1 VNQTLQL
8 IYRGSRDYSI
18 ASGRNDF
25 CSRHFPYAGENSTS
39 LASANEIFTKG
50 TAPALSMA
58 GAVRSA
64 RSLFARAVCLD
75 QLGELAGPAAV
86 R

>member
-1 VNQTLQL
+1 LQL
-8 IYRGSRDYSI
+8 IYRGSRDYGI
-18 ASGRNDF
+18 ASGPNDF

-39 LASANEIFTKG
+39 LASGNEISQKEP
-50 TAPALSMA
+50 PALSMA

-64 RSLFARAVCLD
+64 RSLFARVVCLD
-75 QLGELAGPAAV
+75 QLGELAGPAAM

>member
-8 IYRGSRDYSI
+8 IYRGSRDYGI

-39 LASANEIFTKG
+39 LASGNEISQKEPPRFEYG
-50 TAPALSMA
+50 
-58 GAVRSA
+58 RSGSFGEKPICP
-64 RSLFARAVCLD
+64 RVCLD
-75 QLGELAGPAAV
+75 QLGELAGPAAM